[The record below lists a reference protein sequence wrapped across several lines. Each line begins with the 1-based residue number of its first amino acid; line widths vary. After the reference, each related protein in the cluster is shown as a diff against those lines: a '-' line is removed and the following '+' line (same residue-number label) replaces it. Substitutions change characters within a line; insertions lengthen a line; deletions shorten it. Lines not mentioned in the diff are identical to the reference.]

1 MGCLPLSRRCG
12 YEFILRATL
21 FWMGF
26 LLGASSDKVAES
38 RETVGASCLRL
49 EVSGVRCVKVG
60 RYDVDES
67 M

>member
-1 MGCLPLSRRCG
+1 MKGEHLSHAAAPPQ
-12 YEFILRATL
+12 RAVL
-21 FWMGF
+21 LWVGF
-26 LLGASSDKVAES
+26 LLGASNDKVAES